1 MDGVYNFSVFLREAW
16 STTVTR
22 YVGFTFALES
32 GTVATVVLESGTVAT
47 VVLSYAHVST
57 LDRYNERVGPV
68 GGE

>member
-32 GTVATVVLESGTVAT
+32 GTVATVILESGTVTTIVLESGTVAT
-47 VVLSYAHVST
+47 VILES
-57 LDRYNERVGPV
+57 
-68 GGE
+68 